1 MYIFP
6 DIMNK
11 NPQTLQP
18 GGRLRSNFNKIIAVV
33 GLGWFTSVVI
43 VRYVIKPWQVNT
55 RMKENEE
62 LMNSLYDSQMEQ
74 KNTDENYEI

>member
-1 MYIFP
+1 
-6 DIMNK
+6 MNK